1 MYDKNLEYLRK
12 TALDFGIKLSRSHLD
27 HFSIYLEELVQWN
40 RRINLTGLS
49 EIERMVSELFLD
61 SLTPTPFLPCEGRML
76 DVGSGAG
83 FPGMVIK
90 IYCPRLKTHLL
101 EPNSKKRS
109 FLKQIIRQLN
119 LDDISVINGRIE
131 MDGDRLHPDG
141 YHIIT
146 SRALAGIDRI
156 IAWCSP
162 FLSRDG
168 LIVGFLGSKVED
180 ELNRAR
186 QSVEDNS
193 LSLEKLFPYSLPG
206 KSSKRNIV
214 ILKKKK

>member
-1 MYDKNLEYLRK
+1 MDYV
-12 TALDFGIKLSRSHLD
+12 G
-27 HFSIYLEELVQWN
+27 IYLNELIQWN
-40 RRINLTGLS
+40 RSINLIGLS
-49 EIERMVSELFLD
+49 KRERIINELFLD
-61 SLTPTPFLPCEGRML
+61 SLIPAPFLPSKGKML

-83 FPGMVIK
+83 FPGMVLK
-90 IYCPRLKTHLL
+90 IYYPRLKTHLL

-109 FLKQIIRQLN
+109 FLKQIIRLLN

-146 SRALAGIDRI
+146 SRALTGLYRI

-162 FLSRDG
+162 YLSSDG
-168 LIVGFLGSKVED
+168 LFVGFLGGKAEE
-180 ELNRAR
+180 ELNKAKLPM
-186 QSVEDNS
+186 EDNS
-193 LSLEKLFPYSLPG
+193 LALEKLLPYSLPG

-214 ILKKKK
+214 ILKRK